1 MKQYLKVDT
10 DTTLVRDMESN
21 AIVSRDMDEYSKFL
35 RISERKYQEKIKFD
49 NLKSDVDSMKSD
61 IEEIKNLLK
70 SIVRNW
76 IINI

>member
-35 RISERKYQEKIKFD
+35 RISERKYQ
-49 NLKSDVDSMKSD
+49 
-61 IEEIKNLLK
+61 
-70 SIVRNW
+70 
-76 IINI
+76 